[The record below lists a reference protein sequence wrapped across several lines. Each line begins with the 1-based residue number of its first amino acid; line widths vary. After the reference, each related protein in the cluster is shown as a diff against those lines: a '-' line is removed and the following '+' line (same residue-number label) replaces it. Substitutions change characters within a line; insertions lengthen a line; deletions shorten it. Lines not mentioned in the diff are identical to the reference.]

1 MQSSWSSASGQP
13 PGHKEPEEL
22 AAKLACG
29 NRPFQTLQGRCPL
42 VGCGALHGGA
52 RDRRQGWA
60 AIAPHRCVFLGAQA
74 GRGWCDETS
83 RCQPGFSSES
93 YTFRVPRRELET
105 GRVLGKVSFEGCTG
119 RKRTVYLSDDTRFQV
134 HTDGVVSVKRPLQ
147 LHGHERSF
155 FIHAWDS
162 ARKKHSA
169 KVIVQ
174 REGRGHSLHQH
185 PVSDQPAGRAGCP
198 ICPHS
203 DPYLPAGRMQPGALR
218 TPAFAAGQGPR
229 CDPHLSPALFP
240 ESHPGHKRQKRD
252 WVIPPINCPENERG
266 PFPKTL
272 VQIKSNKDKETK
284 VFYSITGQGADTP
297 PVGVFI
303 IERETG
309 ALKVTQPLDREE
321 ISNYTIFSHAVSAKG
336 QPVEEPM
343 EIIITVTDQNDNKPE
358 FTQQV
363 FTGSVEEGAKP
374 GTSVMR
380 VTATDADDSVNTYNG
395 VPVYTIQ
402 EQIPAQPQAQ
412 MFTIDRDKG
421 IISLIAT
428 GLDREVSAGVGK
440 QRGSEQGR
448 ATRSNAEGGPRI

>member
-1 MQSSWSSASGQP
+1 LSA
-13 PGHKEPEEL
+13 
-22 AAKLACG
+22 
-29 NRPFQTLQGRCPL
+29 
-42 VGCGALHGGA
+42 
-52 RDRRQGWA
+52 
-60 AIAPHRCVFLGAQA
+60 
-74 GRGWCDETS
+74 
-83 RCQPGFSSES
+83 
-93 YTFRVPRRELET
+93 
-105 GRVLGKVSFEGCTG
+105 VSFEGCTG

-185 PVSDQPAGRAGCP
+185 PGEDTAGSCPPGRALAPG
-198 ICPHS
+198 PHK
-203 DPYLPAGRMQPGALR
+203 
-218 TPAFAAGQGPR
+218 
-229 CDPHLSPALFP
+229 

-374 GTSVMR
+374 
-380 VTATDADDSVNTYNG
+380 
-395 VPVYTIQ
+395 
-402 EQIPAQPQAQ
+402 
-412 MFTIDRDKG
+412 
-421 IISLIAT
+421 
-428 GLDREVSAGVGK
+428 
-440 QRGSEQGR
+440 
-448 ATRSNAEGGPRI
+448 